1 MYGTGSMLLASL
13 ESTDGGTRYLIFG
26 AILLPAVIMAL
37 IRSTW
42 LVDYYFL
49 VVCTNRLIRRFLD
62 WNDGQYDFR
71 PISSLTPMIIALL
84 MLSVAII
91 NYQTISK
98 ENRKFGAV
106 LIGVLILGCLLG
118 IRNGLGMIYSFL
130 DYSTPLAILAYAL
143 WLQADL
149 NVLVRWLRNISVLAC
164 GVAAYAWFQW
174 VEMPP
179 WDAFWIEQSGMWTS
193 MGVVQSYRTAAF
205 GTLESRGPFA
215 WFMATVAIPLILVP
229 RSRSYV
235 NWFGVILIVSSI
247 LPSTVRSAFGIILLA
262 MIGYVLTRG
271 IAKSL
276 YLVFF
281 MALIL
286 GAMIAIRQ
294 TLPQSEY
301 MFERLESVT
310 ELSQDSSFQGRVE
323 QAQIGFGTA
332 LSNPFGFGLGSSG
345 LGTMVSGQSSLVFDN
360 GYLEILSTFG
370 VFGAGV
376 GFIIAFYISKKIYAF
391 ARSYDDDAAY
401 LLIAFFFSSLGAL
414 LFSNWVLMSCSSIG
428 VLCLAV
434 AIVSMEKKHSESFD
448 DDMGFEES
456 DEYRLD
462 QEGIWAE

>member
-13 ESTDGGTRYLIFG
+13 ESIDGGTRYLIFG
-26 AILLPAVIMAL
+26 AILLPAVIMAM

-71 PISSLTPMIIALL
+71 PISSLTPMVIALL

-91 NYQTISK
+91 NYQAISR

-106 LIGVLILGCLLG
+106 LIAVLILGCLLG
-118 IRNGLGMIYSFL
+118 IPNGLGMIYSFL
-130 DYSTPLAILAYAL
+130 DYLTPLAVLAYAL

-149 NVLVRWLRNISVLAC
+149 NLLVRWLRTISVLAC
-164 GVAAYAWFQW
+164 SIAAYAWWQW

-215 WFMATVAIPLILVP
+215 WFMATVAIPLILIP

-235 NWFGVILIVSSI
+235 TWVGVILIVSSI

-271 IAKSL
+271 ISKSI

-281 MALIL
+281 MSLTL
-286 GAMIAIRQ
+286 GAMFGIRQ
-294 TLPQSEY
+294 SLPESEY

-310 ELSQDSSFQGRVE
+310 NLSQDSSFQGRVG

-345 LGTMVSGQSSLVFDN
+345 LGTMVSGQTSLIFDN
-360 GYLEILSTFG
+360 GYLELLTTFG
-370 VFGAGV
+370 LFGAGI
-376 GFIIAFYISKKIYAF
+376 GFAIAFYVLSKVYYF
-391 ARSYDDDAAY
+391 SRLYEDDASFLVVAVG
-401 LLIAFFFSSLGAL
+401 FSSLGAL
-414 LFSNWVLMSCSSIG
+414 IFSNWVLMSCSSVA

-434 AIVSMEKKHSESFD
+434 AIVNMEHLHAESFD
-448 DDMGFEES
+448 EEELVYDNDHVKTTEIS
-456 DEYRLD
+456 LD
-462 QEGIWAE
+462 